1 MRRLAQNADPY
12 IALLLG
18 TVLLAVLLPA
28 SGDVAT
34 GLGHGTKAAVGAIF
48 FLYGARLS
56 TRQALEGMRHWRL
69 QLLVLLCTFALFPL
83 LGLATRALVPYVLT
97 PGLQSGLLFLCLVP
111 STVQSSIA
119 FTSVARG
126 NVPAAICAGTY
137 SSLLGIV
144 ATPLLAAWLVGGQAG
159 LSADGLAGIVGQ
171 LLAPFVAGQLLRR
184 WIGDFITRHRRILT
198 LVDRGS
204 VLLVVYTAFSQGMTQ
219 GIWGLVTPVRL
230 LALLGVE
237 AGLLALMLTLTWYG
251 AHRLGFARAD
261 RVVAVFAGSNK
272 SLAAGLPMA
281 SVLFGAHASLAV
293 LPLMLFH
300 QMQLVVCAFLS
311 RRWARGTSDVRDEQ
325 DVWDAPDAGPVAAG
339 GATGSATKAT
349 TGGGATKGAT
359 RGADGGGPSAP
370 RMGTDVVQRQV
381 QQ

>member
-1 MRRLAQNADPY
+1 
-12 IALLLG
+12 
-18 TVLLAVLLPA
+18 
-28 SGDVAT
+28 
-34 GLGHGTKAAVGAIF
+34 
-48 FLYGARLS
+48 
-56 TRQALEGMRHWRL
+56 
-69 QLLVLLCTFALFPL
+69 
-83 LGLATRALVPYVLT
+83 VPYVLT

-137 SSLLGIV
+137 SSLLGMV
-144 ATPLLAAWLVGGQAG
+144 ATPLLAAWLVGGQAE

-184 WIGDFITRHRRILT
+184 WIGDFITRHRRLLT

-219 GIWGLVTPVRL
+219 GIWGLVTPMRL

-237 AGLLALMLTLTWYG
+237 AGLLALMLALTWYG
-251 AHRLGFARAD
+251 AHRLGFSRSD

-281 SVLFGAHASLAV
+281 SVLFAAHASLAV

-311 RRWARGTSDVRDEQ
+311 RRWSQGASEVREAMGVRDAGGRQ
-325 DVWDAPDAGPVAAG
+325 DARDATGVPDTGAVAAAD
-339 GATGSATKAT
+339 ATGSATRAAAGGT
-349 TGGGATKGAT
+349 TE
-359 RGADGGGPSAP
+359 GPSAP
-370 RMGTDVVQRQV
+370 HMSGDVVQRQV

>member
-1 MRRLAQNADPY
+1 MHRTEGDMRRLAQLADPY

-18 TVLLAVLLPA
+18 TLLLALLLPA
-28 SGDVAT
+28 SGGVAT
-34 GLGHGTKAAVGAIF
+34 GLGWSTKAAVGLIF

-69 QLLVLLCTFALFPL
+69 QLLVLLCTFVLFPL
-83 LGLATRALVPYVLT
+83 IGLATRVLVPHVLT
-97 PGLQSGLLFLCLVP
+97 PGLQAGLLFLCLVP

-137 SSLLGIV
+137 SSLLGMV
-144 ATPLLAAWLVGGQAG
+144 ATPLLAAWLVGGHAG
-159 LSADGLAGIVGQ
+159 LGADGLVGIAGQ

-184 WIGDFITRHRRILT
+184 WIGGFLTRHHRVLGF
-198 LVDRGS
+198 VDRGS
-204 VLLVVYTAFSQGMTQ
+204 VLLVVYTAFSQGMTE
-219 GIWGLVTPVRL
+219 GIWGRVTPLRL

-237 AGLLALMLTLTWYG
+237 AALLALMLTLTWYG
-251 AHRLGFARAD
+251 ADRLGFSRAD
-261 RVVAVFAGSNK
+261 RAVALFAGSNK

-281 SVLFGAHASLAV
+281 SVLFGAQASLAV

-311 RRWARGTSDVRDEQ
+311 RRLAGSTSDVRATGE
-325 DVWDAPDAGPVAAG
+325 APRAAAG
-339 GATGSATKAT
+339 DPPL
-349 TGGGATKGAT
+349 T
-359 RGADGGGPSAP
+359 RTP
-370 RMGTDVVQRQV
+370 
-381 QQ
+381 